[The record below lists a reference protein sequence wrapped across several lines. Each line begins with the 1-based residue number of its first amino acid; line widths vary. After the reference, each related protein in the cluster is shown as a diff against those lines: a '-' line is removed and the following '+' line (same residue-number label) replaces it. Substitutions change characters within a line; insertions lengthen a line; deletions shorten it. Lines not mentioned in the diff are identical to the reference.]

1 MTTTRTAY
9 VTLTDDN
16 FQPEVLHNPQ
26 PVLVDFWATW
36 CGPCH
41 VMGPVIDE
49 LAEEFTG
56 RVTVGKVNVDDA
68 PHLAAQYGIRSIPT
82 FLVFQDGHVV
92 DQAVGVVPKQ
102 VLVAKLAKYIQT
114 A

>member
-9 VTLTDDN
+9 ITLTADN
-16 FQPEVLHNPQ
+16 FQPEVLHNSQ
-26 PVLVDFWATW
+26 PVLVDFWAAW

-49 LAEEFTG
+49 LAEEFAG

-68 PHLAAQYGIRSIPT
+68 PHLAAQYDIRSIPT
-82 FLVFQDGHVV
+82 FLVFRDGRVV
-92 DQAVGVVPKQ
+92 DRAVGVVPKQ
-102 VLVAKLAKYIQT
+102 MLVTKLTNHIQ
-114 A
+114 AA